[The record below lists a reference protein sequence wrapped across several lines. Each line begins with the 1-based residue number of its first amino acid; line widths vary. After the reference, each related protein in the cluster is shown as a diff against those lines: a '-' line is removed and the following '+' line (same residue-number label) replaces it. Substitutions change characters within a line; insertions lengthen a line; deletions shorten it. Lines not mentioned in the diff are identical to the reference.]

1 MLNSLQNLAWWHWW
15 IVAAAL
21 AVVET
26 FVPGVIAIWFAFAA
40 LVVGALLLLVPEV
53 PWPLQFVLFGL
64 LGIVALLLW
73 RRYRPA
79 GDDAQTDE
87 PQLNQR
93 SSRYV
98 GEVYTLAEPIVAG
111 SGKVR
116 IGDTVWLARGG
127 DAPQGARVR
136 VTSVEGAVLRVEPA

>member
-1 MLNSLQNLAWWHWW
+1 MLNSLQDLAWWHWW
-15 IVAAAL
+15 ILAAVL
-21 AVVET
+21 AAVET
-26 FVPGVIAIWFAFAA
+26 FVPGVVAIWFAFAA
-40 LVVGALLLLVPEV
+40 LVVGGLLLVVPGV

-64 LGIVALLLW
+64 MGIVALLLW
-73 RRYRPA
+73 RKFRPA

-87 PQLNQR
+87 PTLNQR
-93 SSRYV
+93 SARFI
-98 GEVYTLAEPIVAG
+98 GEIFTLAEPIVAG

-136 VTSVEGAVLRVEPA
+136 VVAVDGSVLKVESA

>member
-15 IVAAAL
+15 IVAAVL

-40 LVVGALLLLVPEV
+40 VVVGALLLLVPV

-64 LGIVALLLW
+64 LGVVALLLW
-73 RRYRPA
+73 RWWRPA
-79 GDDAQTDE
+79 SADDTSDQ
-87 PQLNQR
+87 PMLNQR
-93 SSRYV
+93 GARYV
-98 GEVYTLAEPIVAG
+98 GETFTLAEPMVSG
-111 SGKVR
+111 TGKVR

-136 VTSVEGAVLRVEPA
+136 VTSVDGAVLKVESA

>member
-15 IVAAAL
+15 ILAAVL
-21 AVVET
+21 AAVET

-40 LVVGALLLLVPEV
+40 LVVGALMLLMDV

-64 LGIVALLLW
+64 LGVVALVLW
-73 RRYRPA
+73 RWLRPTAA
-79 GDDAQTDE
+79 GDTSDQPAR
-87 PQLNQR
+87 NQR
-93 SSRYV
+93 GVHYI
-98 GEVYTLAEPIVAG
+98 GEIYTVAEPIVSG

-127 DAPQGARVR
+127 DAPLGARVR
-136 VTSVEGAVLRVEPA
+136 VVGVDGTVLKVESA